1 MNVQKIHCMISR
13 EFIFKEDKT
22 MNKVPT
28 EILKVVERLKII
40 DNIIMNSDYQ
50 DATAHPLWSEYEDY
64 LYALVEQ
71 GWGYLIKAA

>member
-1 MNVQKIHCMISR
+1 MSVAKSLCTIFR
-13 EFIFKEDKT
+13 EFIFKEDKV
-22 MNKVPT
+22 MNRVPT

-71 GWGYLIKAA
+71 GWGYLIEAV

>member
-1 MNVQKIHCMISR
+1 MSATKIRCMISR
-13 EFIFKEDKT
+13 EFIFKEDKV
-22 MNKVPT
+22 MNRVPT
-28 EILKVVERLKII
+28 EVLKVVERLKII

>member
-1 MNVQKIHCMISR
+1 MNR
-13 EFIFKEDKT
+13 
-22 MNKVPT
+22 VPT
-28 EILKVVERLKII
+28 EVLKVVERLKII

-71 GWGYLIKAA
+71 GWGYLI